1 MKPTTEEL
9 RNQAEQI
16 SNEFED
22 QLKEMIHW
30 FGGADELKKI
40 IDKVQDQL
48 DEAAFD
54 RYCEDKPQNGEIV

>member
-1 MKPTTEEL
+1 MKPTPEES
-9 RNQAEQI
+9 RKQAEQI

-40 IDKVQDQL
+40 IDKVQDNL

-54 RYCEDKPQNGEIV
+54 RYCERKLENGEIV